1 MKTKNLL
8 GIFFLFLC
16 TITLVSCGDDEKQ
29 EIYSL
34 SFEKGYY
41 ERPLLGAKNI
51 PVRGGNRDYTVTVQ
65 NTDVLSIN
73 IDLSSPIGMG
83 NLVVKPK
90 QKGETTVTVK
100 DNVTNET
107 VNLKIKI
114 VDSYLN
120 LKVAH
125 PAQVPYTGGENLF
138 FINNSDR
145 DFYLFDEKMEKKE
158 CTGNYQ
164 FLIKNSTC
172 YMILNFD
179 KELNDKSTYEY
190 NISNTSERMFTLI
203 EILLGVDWNMKAD
216 LINRSTRS
224 ASPVIMNA
232 VDTETNL
239 TQYFVAG
246 SNDIPENILD

>member
-125 PAQVPYTGGENLF
+125 PAQVPYSGGENLF

-158 CTGNYQ
+158 CTHESQNARPPCPSPTPGVHS
-164 FLIKNSTC
+164 NSC
-172 YMILNFD
+172 P
-179 KELNDKSTYEY
+179 SSHPA
-190 NISNTSERMFTLI
+190 ISSSVIPFSSCQSLPASESFPMSQ
-203 EILLGVDWNMKAD
+203 LL
-216 LINRSTRS
+216 T
-224 ASPVIMNA
+224 
-232 VDTETNL
+232 
-239 TQYFVAG
+239 
-246 SNDIPENILD
+246 

>member
-1 MKTKNLL
+1 MKTKKLL

-65 NTDVLSIN
+65 NTDVLSID
-73 IDLSSPIGMG
+73 IDLSSPIDMG

-90 QKGETTVTVK
+90 QKGETTITVK

-107 VNLKIKI
+107 VGLKIKI

-179 KELNDKSTYEY
+179 KELNDKRTYEY

-203 EILLGVDWNMKAD
+203 EILLGIDWNMKAD

-224 ASPVIMNA
+224 ASPVTMNA
-232 VDTETNL
+232 VDTETNII
-239 TQYFVAG
+239 QYFVAG